1 MEVKIRSINFES
13 SENLKVFIE
22 KKISKLGRF
31 NDNIIESEVI
41 MKVVKPESAKNKEA
55 SIKLHLRNGE
65 AFATKTADT
74 FEEAIDLCIEAVE
87 KQIIKTKK
95 KVAR

>member
-1 MEVKIRSINFES
+1 MEVKIKSINFES